1 MGNGKFDPEK
11 RSKAGKAALLRG
23 VVAVYIGYLGVKIFA
38 AKDTTMSL
46 MTAHIL
52 GILFIA
58 AGVAVAGYA
67 VKRWI
72 DDSRADT
79 APESLPEDT
88 EGVETAEDEQ

>member
-1 MGNGKFDPEK
+1 MGNGKFDPER
-11 RSKAGKAALLRG
+11 RSKAGKAALFRG

-79 APESLPEDT
+79 PQESLPEAAGDSEVT
-88 EGVETAEDEQ
+88 EEEQ

>member
-1 MGNGKFDPEK
+1 MGNGKFDPKK
-11 RSKAGKAALLRG
+11 RSNAGKAALLRG

-72 DDSRADT
+72 DDTRGDSADK
-79 APESLPEDT
+79 SLPEST
-88 EGVETAEDEQ
+88 ESSKITEDE